1 MKTKLISRFNALLTS
16 LLAFLGFGCSTIS
29 PEYGSPPVICIYG
42 VPKANV
48 MLSGKVTDGQGQPL
62 QNIQIDVR
70 EQTENYKY
78 TAVYT
83 YTDETGNYVTR
94 FSDFLPPDSLMLI
107 ARDTTEQYLTDSVKL
122 PIKYDN
128 PDKSNSWDFGNA
140 SVTADFVLKQ
150 NTSENP
156 AQ

>member
-1 MKTKLISRFNALLTS
+1 MKTKLIFRFNALITS
-16 LLAFLGFGCSTIS
+16 LLAFLGFGCSTL
-29 PEYGSPPVICIYG
+29 PTEYGSPPVICMYG
-42 VPKANV
+42 VPAANV

-78 TAVYT
+78 TAIYT
-83 YTDETGNYVTR
+83 YTDETGNYNTR
-94 FSDFLPPDSLMLI
+94 FSAFPSDSLMFI

-128 PDKSNSWDFGNA
+128 PDKSNPWDLGSA

-150 NTSENP
+150 NTTENP